1 VPVTQPQAAQSPA
14 GDILTNQSI
23 AEMVRAGMTDDA
35 IVARI
40 QTSKTH
46 FDVSPTATTKLM
58 QDAPGISMDVIK
70 AMVLS
75 WMKR

>member
-1 VPVTQPQAAQSPA
+1 LVAETECVYYVEA
-14 GDILTNQSI
+14 GASDEVII
-23 AEMVRAGMTDDA
+23 AK
-35 IVARI
+35 I

-46 FDVSPTATTKLM
+46 FDVSSAATAKLM
-58 QDAPGISMDVIK
+58 QDAPSVSMDVIK